1 MTTQEISRFVEF
13 CKLQLRPIEK
23 ESGRIL
29 YSSIET
35 LRPGSVYILGHN
47 PGGSPVNQSAETIK
61 SSVTSLSTKKINY
74 YLDEAWFTDK
84 KSYSKG
90 LAPLQQRI
98 VWLLQQLG
106 LNPRDVAAS
115 NLIFARS
122 ADAASI
128 KFNRYANL
136 CWPVHE
142 RIIDIIKPKILIV
155 FGNSLDTPYTFLR
168 DIYGAQAE
176 SSYSSGH
183 GDWMCRSF
191 NVKNRFS
198 VIGLPHLSRYKIISH
213 CDVVDWI
220 NSHAKL

>member
-1 MTTQEISRFVEF
+1 MTAQEISEFVEF
-13 CKLQLRPIEK
+13 CKEQLRPIEK

-35 LRPGSVYILGHN
+35 LRPGAVYILGHN

-61 SSVTSLSTKKINY
+61 SSITSLPTKKINY
-74 YLDEAWFTDK
+74 YLDETWFTDK
-84 KSYSKG
+84 RSYSKG

-106 LNPRDVAAS
+106 LNLREVAAS

-128 KFNRYANL
+128 QFKRYANL

-142 RIIDIIKPKILIV
+142 RIINIIKPRMVIV
-155 FGNSLDTPYTFLR
+155 FGNSVDTPYTFLR
-168 DIYGAQAE
+168 DIYGAQSE
-176 SSYSSGH
+176 SNYPSGH

-191 NVKNRFS
+191 SVQNKFS

-213 CDVVDWI
+213 RDVVDWI
-220 NSHAKL
+220 SSHAKL